1 MPPDCQDR
9 FQCHVCGQ
17 SFVVPS
23 LARDCEAAHIRS
35 ALGCLDGS
43 TLGAVK
49 LLTGATDEEIADLG
63 GLHKGGVR

>member
-1 MPPDCQDR
+1 
-9 FQCHVCGQ
+9 
-17 SFVVPS
+17 
-23 LARDCEAAHIRS
+23 
-35 ALGCLDGS
+35 LGCLDGS